1 MENIV
6 ISLLDKSDALVSENK
21 LKCFTKYGMSAGYTD
36 MFLLTGGVSD
46 INNMIRIND
55 EFGLKNRT
63 APYAFNT
70 LEKNGNV
77 FVIDECGKRS
87 SIESSD
93 NTFGVRPA
101 IFTYDSAFKDVVGD
115 RKDLV
120 EIELGEYPQYTAAH
134 MVNLALED
142 EYSYYF
148 VDNQYIG
155 SALIP
160 TGKDY
165 TFVQNG
171 KAVTY
176 PEYYYGGK
184 KYIRVIASCK
194 DSVIV
199 SNANTIKNG
208 EAVWVEVSPVKWFVD
223 YKDERF
229 VSKFVL
235 LSGLYPD
242 LRMFDFFSKYMKDDM
257 FTKGLTK
264 ERMLSML
271 CSKFNTLPQ
280 LDQIEFIESL
290 PRGFDN
296 LEELSYEELKSLL
309 DKMSFKDYG
318 YSRKLG
324 TYYF

>member
-1 MENIV
+1 MNDMV
-6 ISLLDKSDALVSENK
+6 VTLLDKSDALVSENK
-21 LKCFTKYGMSAGYTD
+21 LNCFKKYGMSAGYTD

-46 INNMIRIND
+46 IKNMSRISD

-77 FVIDECGKRS
+77 FTVDEAGKKS
-87 SIESSD
+87 SVESND
-93 NTFGVRPA
+93 CTFGVRPT
-101 IFTYDSAFKDVVGD
+101 IMTFGESFKSVVGD
-115 RKDLV
+115 RKDLF
-120 EIELGEYPQYTAAH
+120 EIEMGEYPQYAASH

-142 EYSYYF
+142 EFSYYF

-155 SALIP
+155 SSLIP

-165 TFVQNG
+165 TFVQNENI
-171 KAVTY
+171 VTY
-176 PEYYYGGK
+176 PEYYYCGK

-208 EAVWVEVSPVKWFVD
+208 DAVWVEVTPVKWFVD
-223 YKDERF
+223 YKDQRF
-229 VSKFVL
+229 ISKFIL

-242 LRMFDFFSKYMKDDM
+242 LRMFDFFSRYMKGNL
-257 FTKGLTK
+257 FNRTLTK

-271 CSKFNTLPQ
+271 CSKFNS
-280 LDQIEFIESL
+280 LDQESQIEFIESM
-290 PRGFDN
+290 PSGFDN
-296 LEELSYEELKSLL
+296 LDELSYEELNSLL
-309 DKMSFKDYG
+309 DKISLKEFG
-318 YSRKLG
+318 YSKKLG